1 MYVIHKQLI
10 PKNTLIWVLKINNSD
25 DLHSFSTLEE
35 AELKLNE
42 LKNSDTDG
50 RDYKISIK
58 NEDGSFSEL

>member
-10 PKNTLIWVLKINNSD
+10 PKNTLIWVLKINDSD

-42 LKNSDTDG
+42 LKNSDADG